1 MFKVHNKYILIAL
14 VGFALGLIFWPFAM
28 MHILTT
34 FNWWQ
39 ILAFYGLAILPALI
53 GLLILVNV
61 WGTFEITKEAT
72 KKH

>member
-1 MFKVHNKYILIAL
+1 MFKVYNKYIFIAL
-14 VGFALGLIFWPFAM
+14 VGLALGLILMPFAV
-28 MHILTT
+28 MHTMTT

-39 ILAFYGLAILPALI
+39 ILAFYGIAILPALI

-61 WGTFEITKEAT
+61 WGTFEITKEVT